1 MGCKSKQAPVMAVKR
16 LGDDKVT
23 KYMGGEDGIGSGG
36 SGVGGGLGT
45 DDINDDVDFLD
56 GNQLYGGLRGWLEFG
71 GSGGGG
77 GRLGVNDHDDDVD
90 VECLRHRV
98 WR

>member
-1 MGCKSKQAPVMAVKR
+1 MGCKSEQAPVMAVKR

-23 KYMGGEDGIGSGG
+23 KYMGGRGWDRFGG

-77 GRLGVNDHDDDVD
+77 RLGVNDHDDDVD

>member
-1 MGCKSKQAPVMAVKR
+1 MGCKSEQAPVMAVKR

-56 GNQLYGGLRGWLEFG
+56 GNQLYGGLRGWF
-71 GSGGGG
+71 
-77 GRLGVNDHDDDVD
+77 
-90 VECLRHRV
+90 RV
-98 WR
+98 WRKWRWREVRCK